1 MIPKIDVF
9 KCDGCGV
16 CVKRCPPQIMGLVK
30 ERAVILTDLCE
41 ECGICHEVCP
51 IHAIHFRLPNYGVQA
66 TDAGYQVPREAVP
79 TMGNWKVGVPQGRD
93 GKGHYK

>member
-1 MIPKIDVF
+1 MIPKVDVF

-30 ERAVILTDLCE
+30 ERAAILTDLCE

-51 IHAIHFRLPNYGVQA
+51 IHAIHFRLPNRGVQA